1 MIRELIWKFKK
12 SMFERAVPR
21 RYGYE
26 TPVSI
31 SFQSFTSNGKPNASA
46 RLSLRGNTKDLSLN
60 GIAFIVPSIRLR
72 EYYLVG
78 ENRLLDVEMS
88 LPSGKI
94 KMQVVGR
101 RYEQLGDEHSSAT
114 SYMVGASIEE
124 ITNEDRKIYEDFLQ
138 TGCKTTVKA
147 GALKLE
153 TDKS

>member
-1 MIRELIWKFKK
+1 M
-12 SMFERAVPR
+12 SERAAPR
-21 RYGYE
+21 RYDYE
-26 TPVSI
+26 TPVGI
-31 SFQSFTSNGKPNASA
+31 SFQSFTSNGKPDASA

-78 ENRLLDVEMS
+78 ENRLLGVEMS

-94 KMQVVGR
+94 KMQVIGR
-101 RYEQLGDEHSSAT
+101 RYEQLGDEHSST
-114 SYMVGASIEE
+114 TNYMIGASIEE
-124 ITNEDRKIYEDFLQ
+124 ITDEDRKSYEDFLHA
-138 TGCKTTVKA
+138 GCKTEVKA

>member
-1 MIRELIWKFKK
+1 MIRKLIWKFGK
-12 SMFERAVPR
+12 SMSERSAPR
-21 RYGYE
+21 RYDYE

-46 RLSLRGNTKDLSLN
+46 RLSLRGNIKDLSLN

-94 KMQVVGR
+94 KMQVIGR
-101 RYEQLGDEHSSAT
+101 RYEQLGDEHSSTT
-114 SYMVGASIEE
+114 SYMIGASIAD
-124 ITNEDRKIYEDFLQ
+124 TTDEDRKSYEDFLH
-138 TGCKTTVKA
+138 TGCKTEITA